1 MFDRI
6 LWWLGIVAFISMC
19 ITIILLLTG
28 WSPAAPGLGDVFTF
42 GSILVAAI
50 IAYIGWKRAEKNQSD
65 AWERAEKNQS
75 AAWERA
81 DKNQSDVWDRAD
93 EKQKEASSKNA
104 AVQAIILYAGFAET
118 IDIAFEILNTIKFTP
133 MSLITRE
140 DQQDYIREEIGKLL
154 PNIERK
160 YDFSKATPLLQDD
173 IFIGERY
180 LAILQH
186 MRKLKGV
193 ILYFVQT
200 NALNE
205 TAQSNKKNKVITNE
219 LHIARLTL
227 QAGIVL
233 MSINLLRSALSKT
246 AIAQD
251 SNISSLKIRRFVLN
265 SAFELVGG
273 DPEPELTNA
282 ENYTNAI
289 DKICKAASQ
298 AIDVAQ
304 KKFDKIL
311 ASKIE

>member
-28 WSPAAPGLGDVFTF
+28 WSPAAPGLGDVFTS